1 MPCVGEGL
9 FVQKNT
15 RGGGGGG
22 GCSSILY
29 IALSPSRE
37 LQLYILFLNGLSAD
51 DIYVTAWD

>member
-9 FVQKNT
+9 FVQ
-15 RGGGGGG
+15 RGFF
-22 GCSSILY
+22 CSSILY